1 MSYLEMPDGG
11 RMELFGSGGGQ
22 VLAERLTAT
31 VGAEV
36 PLLGQIPL
44 DIQLREG
51 GDAGVPIVLG
61 QSGTPAAAAL
71 SGIAGQ
77 LAAKPRGLAGM
88 KLGLQPR

>member
-1 MSYLEMPDGG
+1 
-11 RMELFGSGGGQ
+11 
-22 VLAERLTAT
+22 

-51 GDAGVPIVLG
+51 GDTGVPIVLG
-61 QSGTPAAAAL
+61 QAGTPAAAAL
-71 SGIAGQ
+71 SRIAGQ